1 MAFFPKC
8 PVLMIIIV
16 MTLLLI
22 TGKELDENGVGD
34 GDDSRSA
41 DWF

>member
-1 MAFFPKC
+1 MSG
-8 PVLMIIIV
+8 LDDYRIV

-34 GDDSRSA
+34 DDDSRSA